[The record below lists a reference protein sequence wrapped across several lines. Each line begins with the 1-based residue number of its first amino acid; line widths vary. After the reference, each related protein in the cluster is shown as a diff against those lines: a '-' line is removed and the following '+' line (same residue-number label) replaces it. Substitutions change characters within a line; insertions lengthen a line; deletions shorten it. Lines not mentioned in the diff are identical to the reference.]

1 MSAEQKSKLEN
12 ITSIVRPETTT
23 NTGNVT
29 KRKKTK
35 KLKLKIVSSDSC
47 LDSEDLSNKLG
58 LDIKAKKLK
67 KPNKLTS
74 RFSFKYPLFPLV
86 LSLKK
91 GNNFAPTLVK
101 PRLARIDKIAAYF
114 KIKLMA
120 PISPTDKKRGNS
132 KPVVTKPSAIPI

>member
-12 ITSIVRPETTT
+12 NTSIVRPETTT

-58 LDIKAKKLK
+58 LDIKPKKLN
-67 KPNKLTS
+67 KPNKLTL
-74 RFSFKYPLFPLV
+74 RQAI
-86 LSLKK
+86 KK
-91 GNNFAPTLVK
+91 EEIQNM
-101 PRLARIDKIAAYF
+101 LA
-114 KIKLMA
+114 
-120 PISPTDKKRGNS
+120 SKK
-132 KPVVTKPSAIPI
+132 